1 MNLLSYS
8 GIGTITVLLVNFFF
22 IDYKLTAFFFVIFA
36 FQPYNSPDYIFY
48 ALLLLMIFSVIL
60 RLIILPVLYGYME
73 NHSKDK
79 IVLEFIQN
87 LRKSWKWK
95 VGILLFS
102 ALTALPFGISN
113 FSQMLFATI
122 LFTGFSSY
130 LILFIWWWIQ
140 DLIKNKKNEII

>member
-140 DLIKNKKNEII
+140 DLIKKKE